1 MNSYKN
7 SRVLNYHII
16 EFNQTEFL
24 SEPLRNRVFPFSGQ
38 SIQFKDLLLTLV
50 KTLYRD
56 QVVDILKMSGNADFF
71 SPEMDVIR
79 YKDSDPG
86 LDLLGAL
93 LAVSFENIFA
103 RPK

>member
-1 MNSYKN
+1 M
-7 SRVLNYHII
+7 
-16 EFNQTEFL
+16 
-24 SEPLRNRVFPFSGQ
+24 FSH
-38 SIQFKDLLLTLV
+38 V
-50 KTLYRD
+50 VCD

-93 LAVSFENIFA
+93 LAVSFKNICTIKLIREPEKRSKYAA
-103 RPK
+103 RHGPNCGKKARVE

>member
-1 MNSYKN
+1 MASY
-7 SRVLNYHII
+7 Y
-16 EFNQTEFL
+16 
-24 SEPLRNRVFPFSGQ
+24 
-38 SIQFKDLLLTLV
+38 
-50 KTLYRD
+50 

-93 LAVSFENIFA
+93 LAVSFENICTTKLIRKPEKRYKYAA
-103 RPK
+103 RHGPNCGKKARVE

>member
-1 MNSYKN
+1 M
-7 SRVLNYHII
+7 
-16 EFNQTEFL
+16 
-24 SEPLRNRVFPFSGQ
+24 
-38 SIQFKDLLLTLV
+38 TLV

-93 LAVSFENIFA
+93 LAVSVENIFA

>member
-1 MNSYKN
+1 MPSY
-7 SRVLNYHII
+7 Y
-16 EFNQTEFL
+16 
-24 SEPLRNRVFPFSGQ
+24 
-38 SIQFKDLLLTLV
+38 
-50 KTLYRD
+50 

-93 LAVSFENIFA
+93 LAVNIKDICTIVNKIREFFSPDI
-103 RPK
+103 RKIRLNHGTFIGR

>member
-1 MNSYKN
+1 MKL
-7 SRVLNYHII
+7 VI
-16 EFNQTEFL
+16 TL
-24 SEPLRNRVFPFSGQ
+24 SC
-38 SIQFKDLLLTLV
+38 
-50 KTLYRD
+50 D

-71 SPEMDVIR
+71 SLEMDVIR

-93 LAVSFENIFA
+93 LAVSLENIFA